1 MKTKQQL
8 LGAGTLTQLA
18 IVSLL
23 VLTLL
28 GSVIIPALETQRSLR
43 LLREISD
50 EIEPARL
57 LSWRLESGLA
67 MEYSE
72 LQGYALSGDSVQLR
86 HYRLITEAEARDL
99 ASLER
104 LAPHLGP
111 GSMDELAVIRQR
123 IASWQT
129 LNRALFEGTVTSR
142 QFTIAA
148 NNQRALRDSIIVEL
162 DRLPARLTAA
172 AVTRRAEVRTHEQ
185 RSLFV
190 NAVLVCVALVAS
202 GAVVAL
208 SRRERRLAALLRNR
222 FEEEAAMRQMA
233 RELSEAVTIDEA
245 MHRIVEG
252 TTATLP
258 GFGAYVEFAPSND
271 DAVRAAALLAGGTA
285 KPSSARRSRAG
296 SLTDDAVRAASTQVT
311 QMDAVE
317 RRLPPDLALTLPSCT
332 ALVAPLLSSGVPFG
346 VLVLLRTAESAPFSE
361 DARTRMELL
370 GDLAA
375 AVLRRVEAE
384 RGALAGAQKRATYE
398 TTLRKAAEALAEAFS
413 VDEVTEQIMR
423 SALTAIKARG
433 AYIKHIVSSDDMDV
447 VVVRGATGEGVPALR
462 TTREY
467 AGSYT
472 QRAIVAG
479 GPLLVDDP
487 GANAASTESA
497 ARDDAGSTIVL
508 PLGSEDARIGALFI
522 VGAAPVRYASDDV
535 TWAVTFGHLAAL
547 AYEKVRLIEEAREG
561 RRELERVMRSRQRL
575 IRGFSHD
582 VKNPLGAAD
591 GYAELLSLG
600 LFGDLSD
607 EQKSSIARMRRS
619 IGGALALIDE
629 LHDLSRVETGNLA
642 LRRDTVDLGELAR
655 ASGEEYRGAAM
666 ANGLALHVDVPHDT
680 PIVQSDAARI
690 RQIVGNLLSNAIKY
704 TRTGSITLRVR
715 THHSVTTDSAGDWVY
730 FDVIDTGIGIPED
743 KRETIFEEFSRLNA
757 HDKPG
762 AGLGLA
768 ISERLARALGGQ
780 IVVRSEVGHGSTF
793 TLRIPTRA
801 SDGAADTP
809 ERTSTRA
816 HVSLTQALTIPA
828 LPPAPP
834 QSQS

>member
-1 MKTKQQL
+1 M
-8 LGAGTLTQLA
+8 QLA

-28 GSVIIPALETQRSLR
+28 GSVIIPGMETQRTLR
-43 LLREISD
+43 LLREISE

-57 LSWRLESGLA
+57 LSWRLESGLI
-67 MEYSE
+67 MEYSA
-72 LQGYALSGDSVQLR
+72 LQAYSLSGDSTQLR
-86 HYRLITEAEARDL
+86 HYQLVTEAEARDL

-104 LAPHLGP
+104 LAPRLGP
-111 GSMDELAVIRQR
+111 GSREELAITRRR
-123 IASWQT
+123 IASWQA
-129 LNRALFEGTVTSR
+129 LNRALFEGTLTPR
-142 QFTIAA
+142 QFTSAA
-148 NNQRALRDSIIVEL
+148 SDQRALRDSIIVEL

-172 AVTRRAEVRTHEQ
+172 ATVRRAEVRTHER
-185 RSLFV
+185 RSLLV
-190 NAVLVCVALVAS
+190 NAVLVLVALAAS

-208 SRRERRLAALLRNR
+208 SRRERQLAALLQNR

-233 RELSEAVTIDEA
+233 RALSEAVTVEEA

-258 GFGAYVEFAPSND
+258 DFGAYVEFAPPYED
-271 DAVRAAALLAGGTA
+271 TVRAAALLAGDGA
-285 KPSSARRSRAG
+285 KLSSARMSRAG
-296 SLTDDAVRAASTQVT
+296 SLTDDAVRTASTRVT
-311 QMDAVE
+311 PIDAIE
-317 RRLPPDLALTLPSCT
+317 RRLPPDLALALPCCT
-332 ALVAPLLSSGVPFG
+332 GLVAPLLSSGAPFG
-346 VLVLLRTAESAPFSE
+346 VLVLLRTAASAPFSE
-361 DARTRMELL
+361 DERTRMELL

-375 AVLRRVEAE
+375 AVLRRVEVE
-384 RGALAGAQKRATYE
+384 RAALAAAQKRATYE
-398 TTLRKAAEALAEAFS
+398 TTLRKAAEALAEAFTA
-413 VDEVTEQIMR
+413 DEVTEQIMR
-423 SALTAIKARG
+423 SALTAMQARG
-433 AYIKHIVSSDDMDV
+433 AYIKHIVAKDEADV
-447 VVVRGATGEGVPALR
+447 VVVRGATGDGVPALR

-472 QRAIVAG
+472 QRAIVSG
-479 GPLLVDDP
+479 GPLLVETP
-487 GANAASTESA
+487 EATVTSTELA
-497 ARDDAGSTIVL
+497 ARDEAGSTIVL

-522 VGAAPVRYASDDV
+522 VGAAPMRYASDDI

-591 GYAELLSLG
+591 GYAELLSIG
-600 LFGDLSD
+600 LYGELS
-607 EQKSSIARMRRS
+607 EQQKSSIARMRRS

-629 LHDLSRVETGNLA
+629 LHDLSRVDTGNLA
-642 LRRDTVDLGELAR
+642 LRRDPVDLAELAR
-655 ASGEEYRGAAM
+655 SSGEEYRGAAM
-666 ANGLALHVDVPHDT
+666 ANGLALNVDVAHDIPT
-680 PIVQSDAARI
+680 VQSDGARI
-690 RQIVGNLLSNAIKY
+690 RQIIGNLLSNAIKY
-704 TRTGSITLRVR
+704 TRTGSVSLRVG
-715 THHSVTTDSAGDWVY
+715 THRSVTTDAAGDWVC

-780 IVVRSEVGHGSTF
+780 IVVTSEVGHGSTF
-793 TLRIPTRA
+793 TLRIPTRTPE
-801 SDGAADTP
+801 GAADAS
-809 ERTSTRA
+809 ERSPARA
-816 HVSLTQALTIPA
+816 HVNLTQTLTFPA

-834 QSQS
+834 QGLS

>member
-1 MKTKQQL
+1 MKTKQQS
-8 LGAGTLTQLA
+8 LGPGTPMQLA

-28 GSVIIPALETQRSLR
+28 GSVIIPAMETRRSLG

-67 MEYSE
+67 MEYSA
-72 LQGYALSGDSVQLR
+72 LQAYSLSGDSAQLR
-86 HYRLITEAEARDL
+86 HYQLITEAEARDL

-104 LAPHLGP
+104 LAPRLGP
-111 GSMDELAVIRQR
+111 GAREELATTRQR
-123 IASWQT
+123 ITSWQA
-129 LNRALFEGTVTSR
+129 LNRALSQGMLTPR
-142 QFTIAA
+142 QFTIASS
-148 NNQRALRDSIIVEL
+148 NQRALRDSIIVEL

-172 AVTRRAEVRTHEQ
+172 AAIRRAEVRAHEK
-185 RSLFV
+185 RSLLV
-190 NAVLVCVALVAS
+190 NAVLVCVALAAS

-208 SRRERRLAALLRNR
+208 SRRERRLAALLQNR

-233 RELSEAVTIDEA
+233 RALSEAVTIEEA

-258 GFGAYVEFAPSND
+258 DFGAYVEFAPPDSA
-271 DAVRAAALLAGGTA
+271 AVHSAALLAGGTV
-285 KPSSARRSRAG
+285 KLSSACMSRAG
-296 SLTDDAVRAASTQVT
+296 SLTDDAVRTASTRVT
-311 QMDAVE
+311 QIDAIE
-317 RRLPPDLALTLPSCT
+317 RRLPPDFALTIPCCT
-332 ALVAPLLSSGVPFG
+332 GLVAPLVSAGVPFG
-346 VLVLLRTAESAPFSE
+346 VLVLLRTAASAPFRE
-361 DARTRMELL
+361 DDRTRMELL

-375 AVLRRVEAE
+375 AVLRRVEVE
-384 RGALAGAQKRATYE
+384 RAALAAAQKGAMYE
-398 TTLRKAAEALAEAFS
+398 TTLRKAAEALAEAFT

-423 SALTAIKARG
+423 SALTAMQARG
-433 AYIKHIVSSDDMDV
+433 AYIKHIVARDEADV
-447 VVVRGATGEGVPALR
+447 VIVRGATGEGVPAPQ

-472 QRAIVAG
+472 QRAIASG
-479 GPLLVDDP
+479 GPLLV
-487 GANAASTESA
+487 TESA
-497 ARDDAGSTIVL
+497 DGEDAGSTIVL

-522 VGAAPVRYASDDV
+522 VGAAPMRYESDDI

-561 RRELERVMRSRQRL
+561 RRQLERVMRSRQRL

-591 GYAELLSLG
+591 GYAELLSIG
-600 LFGDLSD
+600 LYGELS
-607 EQKSSIARMRRS
+607 EQQKSSITRMRRS
-619 IGGALALIDE
+619 IGSALALIDE
-629 LHDLSRVETGNLA
+629 LHDLSRVDTGNLA
-642 LRRDTVDLGELAR
+642 LRREPVDLAELAR
-655 ASGEEYRGAAM
+655 SSGEEYRGAAM
-666 ANGLALHVDVPHDT
+666 ANGLALNLEVAHDT
-680 PIVQSDAARI
+680 PTVQSDGARI

-704 TRTGSITLRVR
+704 TKTGSVSLRVGMHR
-715 THHSVTTDSAGDWVY
+715 SVTSDAAGDWVY

-743 KRETIFEEFSRLNA
+743 KRETIFEEFSRLNTQ
-757 HDKPG
+757 DKPG

-780 IVVRSEVGHGSTF
+780 IVVTSELGRGSTF

-801 SDGAADTP
+801 QDGPADVS
-809 ERTSTRA
+809 ERSSARA
-816 HVSLTQALTIPA
+816 HVTLTQALTIPA

-834 QSQS
+834 QSLS